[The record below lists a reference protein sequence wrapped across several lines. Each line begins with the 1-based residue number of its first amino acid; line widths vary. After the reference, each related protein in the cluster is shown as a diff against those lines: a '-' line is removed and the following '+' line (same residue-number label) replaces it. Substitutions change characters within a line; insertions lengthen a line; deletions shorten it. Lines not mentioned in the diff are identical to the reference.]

1 MPPGLLTSL
10 WSRHADKVHQRSF
23 NEYNLELSAVVRSAT
38 FGAQMQDLFEND
50 VLYSKKINLKAWRRR
65 PTWDR
70 FVQWTV
76 SRARYLL

>member
-1 MPPGLLTSL
+1 MP
-10 WSRHADKVHQRSF
+10 A
-23 NEYNLELSAVVRSAT
+23 
-38 FGAQMQDLFEND
+38 LFVND
-50 VLYSKKINLKAWRRR
+50 EIYSKKINLKEWRRR